1 MLTLRIRDNLHIV
14 GDSIISYDTEV
25 AIIEKSSIIRLGGT
39 WSRTTGK
46 HITLIAGML
55 KRPIIGNSKKKESY
69 DKLPYGVRTRL
80 DGAIGYVGSLKILQ
94 GRELGLSHMASC
106 VYAWPEL
113 SRRDRD
119 LVEAEYRSVW
129 SEFERQLAVAELG
142 IFSPEESP
150 DLSKINI

>member
-1 MLTLRIRDNLHIV
+1 MLTLRIKDNLHIV
-14 GDSIISYDTEV
+14 GDSIISYNTEV

-39 WSRTTGK
+39 WSQNTGR

-69 DKLPYGVRTRL
+69 DKLPYGVKFRL
-80 DGAIGYVGSLKILQ
+80 DGAIGFAGSLKILQ
-94 GRELGLSHMASC
+94 GRALGLSHMSSC

-113 SRRDRD
+113 SKRDRG

-129 SEFERQLAVAELG
+129 SEFERQLTAAELG